1 MVAMSEI
8 DSFFIKFKQLVYS
21 GKNAHLDVKSEAGKA
36 IVHLTVEVDVQHQ
49 HRAQPRNG
57 PARQRRREKRAAAR
71 EAAEIA
77 NHEVDG
83 SAIVKEVENTE
94 TRDVSEEDNLEN
106 VEESEV
112 SEQETRENGKAK
124 SAEKASKPV
133 IEEVDDE
140 FCSNKSYQTKPESC
154 SSCSAAPAVPQRKL
168 AGFDYYSMYP
178 SDYD

>member
-1 MVAMSEI
+1 MVAMSKI
-8 DSFFIKFKQLVYS
+8 DSSFIKFKQLVYS

-57 PARQRRREKRAAAR
+57 PARQRRCERRAVAR
-71 EAAEIA
+71 EAAEMA

-83 SAIVKEVENTE
+83 SATVEEVENTKSI
-94 TRDVSEEDNLEN
+94 DASGEDNLEN

-112 SEQETRENGKAK
+112 SEQETRDKVKAK
-124 SAEKASKPV
+124 RAEKVSNPM

-140 FCSNKSYQTKPESC
+140 FCPNESYQTKPESC
-154 SSCSAAPAVPQRKL
+154 SSCGAAPAVTQRK
-168 AGFDYYSMYP
+168 AGRI
-178 SDYD
+178 

>member
-57 PARQRRREKRAAAR
+57 PARQRRRERRAAAR

-77 NHEVDG
+77 NHFAQTSLTKTSMNTAAAV
-83 SAIVKEVENTE
+83 VEHLLYHIENKQ
-94 TRDVSEEDNLEN
+94 NLI
-106 VEESEV
+106 
-112 SEQETRENGKAK
+112 
-124 SAEKASKPV
+124 ASQCIPM
-133 IEEVDDE
+133 
-140 FCSNKSYQTKPESC
+140 T
-154 SSCSAAPAVPQRKL
+154 
-168 AGFDYYSMYP
+168 
-178 SDYD
+178 